1 VLLTSRAL
9 EEVEKEGKEQEEANE
24 LDKWTL
30 DDFRIFHES
39 ELKKQK
45 DTHLHSLNRERE
57 ECRIVVEQ
65 V

>member
-1 VLLTSRAL
+1 M
-9 EEVEKEGKEQEEANE
+9 EKEVKEQEEANE

-45 DTHLHSLNRERE
+45 ESHLHSLNRERE

-65 V
+65 VCC